1 MAVVKVVEYNGPDP
15 HEALAWKF
23 VDGSG
28 RSDELGTWTQ
38 LVVREGQQALL
49 FRDGRA
55 LDLFGPGRHTL
66 STDNIPLLRDF
77 VSLPFGGKSPFK
89 AEVWYINTVHSL
101 DVKWGTTSP
110 IQIQDPRYGVFLPV
124 RAYGQ
129 FGIRVDD
136 GRKFLV
142 KLVGAAK
149 AFDREALVGH
159 FRGLLVSRI
168 KDLISTFIVVEK
180 RSILELNAHLNAIS
194 AHMET
199 TLAPALEAFGLTLVN
214 FFVTSVNVPEEDPAV
229 AQLKSAL
236 ARRAELEIL
245 GTDYRQQRSFDV
257 LDRAAANEGGGGTMQ
272 AGMGLGM
279 GFGIGGALGASAR
292 DLAGDLAV
300 ADVQPCPACGTD
312 NARGAAF
319 CSRCGQSLQKARTGR
334 CSACSAPLQPEATFC
349 PACGRAL
356 RRCASCGSD
365 VPDGSARCPDCGAP
379 QPIPCPHCQAPVT
392 EEMRF
397 CPRCG
402 KALTESCPGCGTP
415 LPREALFCPRCGH
428 KVRD

>member
-1 MAVVKVVEYNGPDP
+1 MAVIKVIEYNGPDP
-15 HEALAWKF
+15 HETLAWKF

-28 RSDELGTWTQ
+28 RSDELGTWSQ

-49 FRDGRA
+49 FRDGKA

-89 AEVWYINTVHSL
+89 AEVWFVNTLDSL

-124 RAYGQ
+124 RAHGQ
-129 FGIRVDD
+129 FGIRVADS
-136 GRKFLV
+136 RKFLV
-142 KLVGAAK
+142 KLVGAVSS
-149 AFDREALVGH
+149 FDREALVRH

-168 KDLISTFIVVEK
+168 KDLISTFIVVER
-180 RSILELNAHLNAIS
+180 RSVLELNASIDEIS
-194 AHMET
+194 SHMER
-199 TLAPALEAFGLTLVN
+199 TLSPALEAFGLDLIN
-214 FFVTSVNVPEEDPAV
+214 FFTTSVNVPEEDPAV
-229 AQLKSAL
+229 VQLKSAL

-257 LDRAAANEGGGGTMQ
+257 LDRAASNEGGGGTMQ

-279 GFGIGGALGASAR
+279 GFGIGGALGESAR
-292 DLAGDLAV
+292 DMAGSLAV
-300 ADVQPCPACGTD
+300 TKGQPCPACGTV
-312 NARGAAF
+312 NAPGTLF
-319 CSRCGQSLQKARTGR
+319 CSRCGQSLQKTKVGR
-334 CSACSAPLQPEATFC
+334 CSACSASLQPGAAFC
-349 PACGRAL
+349 PSCGRAL
-356 RRCASCGSD
+356 KPCPSCGSD
-365 VPDGSARCPDCGAP
+365 VPDGSERCPDCGAP
-379 QPIPCPHCQAPVT
+379 QPVPCPHCQAPTT

-402 KALTESCPGCGTP
+402 KALTESCPSCGTA
-415 LPREALFCPRCGH
+415 LPRGALFCPLCGH
-428 KVRD
+428 KVQD